1 VDGNEKNV
9 LFIQC
14 SLELNTIGR
23 LDLCLLYH
31 CNPHLYE
38 YVPFPEEFMIL
49 LSGSAFGLLV
59 PITGLLEQYLS

>member
-1 VDGNEKNV
+1 MKIA

-23 LDLCLLYH
+23 LDLYLLYH

-38 YVPFPEEFMIL
+38 YVPFPEEFMRL
-49 LSGSAFGLLV
+49 LSGSAICLLV
-59 PITGLLEQYLS
+59 PVTGLLEQYLS